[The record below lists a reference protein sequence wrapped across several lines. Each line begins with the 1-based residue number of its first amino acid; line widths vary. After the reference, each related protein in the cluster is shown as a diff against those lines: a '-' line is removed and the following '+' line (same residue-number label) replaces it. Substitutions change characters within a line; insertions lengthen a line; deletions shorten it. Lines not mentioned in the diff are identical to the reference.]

1 MPGRADVLAADLPEI
16 VVGSMGL
23 ARPPACL

>member
-1 MPGRADVLAADLPEI
+1 MLGCAHVLAADLPEI

>member
-16 VVGSMGL
+16 VVGSTGL
-23 ARPPACL
+23 ARPAACL